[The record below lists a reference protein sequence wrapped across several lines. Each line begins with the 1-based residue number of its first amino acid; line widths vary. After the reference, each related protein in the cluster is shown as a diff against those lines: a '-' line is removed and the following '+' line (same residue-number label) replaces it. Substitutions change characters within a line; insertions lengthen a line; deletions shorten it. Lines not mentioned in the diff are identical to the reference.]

1 MNQMFSEI
9 YEYLIRLGLGLWV
22 LLEFWYMLYT
32 FNYIC
37 ISLGLD
43 ACTVLS
49 GKNSSSE
56 WTSPLNATS
65 SVMEFWQ

>member
-32 FNYIC
+32 FNYIY